1 MTGSANARSRPY
13 RPLPAASCRVRSRSR
28 LSVLAL
34 VLTAVMALGS
44 CAELLEAFDIDLVD
58 DPTEAAPDI
67 SGPAEPSEPAAD
79 ARIGTRDQAGV
90 PRAAPVE
97 PVEQQVPGLTGPLT
111 YPGSDRFLE
120 EARTRRAVVD
130 VRGGELVLNFENAE
144 LREVVRVI
152 LGETLKA
159 NYIYDPR
166 VQGVVSLQTV
176 GALGTDA
183 VLSALETLLRMNGA
197 ALVAVD
203 DLFKIVPADEAIRGN
218 LVPEIGEGRPI
229 PPGYAVRIIPL
240 RFISAIQMQQLL
252 EPFVPPGGI
261 VRVDIDRNLIL
272 LAGTG
277 AEVTR
282 MIDTVGIFDVDW
294 LTGMSVGI
302 FPLDHVAADAVAQ
315 ELDAVF
321 GDPSAGPAA
330 GLLRFMPIER
340 LNALLVAT
348 QNSRYLE
355 EAEIWINR
363 LDRGTTTGQNLYV
376 YYLENGKAADLAK
389 ILSDIFADRDRGE
402 DEISGRVGPG
412 RTPVEIQSQ
421 QLAQPP
427 GGEAQG
433 QQQAQQ
439 QQAQGQQPRP
449 APATALAP
457 PRSVGGRTSGRI
469 AFNEGGDIRII
480 ADEINNALLILASA
494 QDYEMV
500 EAAIRKLDIVPL
512 QVLVEATIAEVQLT
526 DDLRYGVQWFF
537 KQGGPEGSNNR
548 FSLATAAGATIAAP
562 QIGFSYILQSAGG
575 KTNFQLDVLESL
587 TKVDVI
593 SSPHI
598 LIQDNQSA
606 ELQVGDEVPIITQQ
620 QQSTSGEANVINN
633 VEFRDTGVILNV
645 TPRVSAT
652 GSINLELE
660 QELS

>member
-1 MTGSANARSRPY
+1 MTGSGTALSRLHPSI
-13 RPLPAASCRVRSRSR
+13 LAASCRVRSWSN
-28 LSVLAL
+28 LSSLLCVLAAVLAL
-34 VLTAVMALGS
+34 GA
-44 CAELLEAFDIDLVD
+44 CAELLEAFDIDLVVE
-58 DPTEAAPDI
+58 PGAATTERPA
-67 SGPAEPSEPAAD
+67 PAEPVRAAR
-79 ARIGTRDQAGV
+79 AGSRAQPGV
-90 PRAAPVE
+90 PQAAPVE

-111 YPGSDRFLE
+111 YPGSDRFLGE
-120 EARTRRAVVD
+120 RSTSRTVVD
-130 VRGGELVLNFENAE
+130 VRDGELVLNFENAE

-152 LGETLKA
+152 LGETLKV

-176 GALGTDA
+176 GALKTDA

-218 LVPEIGEGRPI
+218 LVPEIGEGGPI

-294 LTGMSVGI
+294 LSGMSVGI

-340 LNALLVAT
+340 LNALLVVT

-355 EAEIWINR
+355 EAEVWINR

-389 ILSDIFADRDRGE
+389 ILSDIFAERDGRD
-402 DEISGRVGPG
+402 DEVSGRVGPG
-412 RTPVEIQSQ
+412 RTPVEIQTQ
-421 QLAQPP
+421 QPAQSPGAEPQGQRQAQQPP
-427 GGEAQG
+427 QGQG
-433 QQQAQQ
+433 QQ
-439 QQAQGQQPRP
+439 GQP
-449 APATALAP
+449 APATAVAP

-537 KQGGPEGSNNR
+537 KQAGPEGSNNR
-548 FSLATAAGATIAAP
+548 FSLATTKPAAGSTRSSSTAPVRRTIKP
-562 QIGFSYILQSAGG
+562 
-575 KTNFQLDVLESL
+575 
-587 TKVDVI
+587 
-593 SSPHI
+593 SP
-598 LIQDNQSA
+598 
-606 ELQVGDEVPIITQQ
+606 P
-620 QQSTSGEANVINN
+620 TSG
-633 VEFRDTGVILNV
+633 T
-645 TPRVSAT
+645 SAT
-652 GSINLELE
+652 A
-660 QELS
+660 